1 MAISKTRGAFS
12 AWAAVAMGG
21 VGEGAIIDTSL
32 HYLTRLHIQAFLD
45 TAAATAHTGTQVI
58 VQAFTGVDPAGL
70 PAAVDEY
77 WADHLWWTILVGT
90 CNPEPQL
97 HLTDPAPATT
107 VLFPVTSTTGY
118 AVADVAMPWIALQDP
133 TLANSEL
140 LQLTAITGSTNITV
154 LDGTVRTHA
163 KTTSI
168 FGNIAYS
175 QTIPV
180 VTKDVM
186 GLRVL
191 MNNNYDSNGAIMNWR
206 FAWTANKK

>member
-1 MAISKTRGAFS
+1 MAISKTRGAWS
-12 AWAAVAMGG
+12 TWAAVPMGG

-45 TAAATAHTGTQVI
+45 TAAATAHTGTEVKIQLY
-58 VQAFTGVDPAGL
+58 TGADPTAV
-70 PAAVDEY
+70 VDEY
-77 WADHLWWTILVGT
+77 WADHLAWDILVGT

-97 HLTDPAPATT
+97 HLTNPAPATT

-118 AVADVAMPWIALQDP
+118 VVADVAMPWIVLQDP
-133 TLANSEL
+133 TLGNSEL
-140 LQLTAITGSTNITV
+140 LQLTAITANTNLTV

-175 QTIPV
+175 QTIPI
-180 VTKDVM
+180 VTKDLM
-186 GLRVL
+186 GIRVL
-191 MNNNYDSNGAIMNWR
+191 MNNNKDSNGAIMNWR

>member
-1 MAISKTRGAFS
+1 MAISKTRGAWS

-21 VGEGAIIDTSL
+21 VGEGAIINTSL

-45 TAAATAHTGTQVI
+45 TAAATAHTGTGVRIQLY
-58 VQAFTGVDPAGL
+58 TGADPASV
-70 PAAVDEY
+70 VDEY
-77 WADHLWWTILVGT
+77 WADHLLWDILVGT

-107 VLFPVTSTTGY
+107 VLFPVASTTGY
-118 AVADVAMPWIALQDP
+118 VVADVAMPWIALQDA

-140 LQLTAITGSTNITV
+140 LQLTTV
-154 LDGTVRTHA
+154 TATPDLTFLDGTTRTHA

-175 QTIPV
+175 QTIPI

-186 GLRVL
+186 GIRVL
-191 MNNNYDSNGAIMNWR
+191 MNNNKDSNGAIMNWR
-206 FAWTANKK
+206 FAWTANLK

>member
-1 MAISKTRGAFS
+1 MAINKTRGAFS
-12 AWAAVAMGG
+12 AWTAVALNT
-21 VGEGAIIDTSL
+21 VSKGAEIDTSL

-58 VQAFTGVDPAGL
+58 IQVSSALTG
-70 PAAVDEY
+70 DEN
-77 WADHLWWTILVGT
+77 WADHLTWDILVGT

-97 HLTDPAPATT
+97 HLTNPAPIGT

-118 AVADVAMPWIALQDP
+118 VVADVVSPWIALQDP

-140 LQLTAITGSTNITV
+140 LQLATVVAATSLTV
-154 LDGTVRTHA
+154 LDGTTRTHA

-175 QTIPV
+175 QMIPV
-180 VTKDVM
+180 VTKDFTRM
-186 GLRVL
+186 RVI
-191 MNNNYDSNGAIMNWR
+191 MNNNKDSNGAICNWR
-206 FAWTANKK
+206 FAWTANLE